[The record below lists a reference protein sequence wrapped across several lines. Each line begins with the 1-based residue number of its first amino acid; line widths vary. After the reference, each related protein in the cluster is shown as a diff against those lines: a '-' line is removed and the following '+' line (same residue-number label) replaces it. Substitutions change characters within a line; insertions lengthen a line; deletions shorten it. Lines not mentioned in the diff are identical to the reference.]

1 MVRGIDTAAAGMLA
15 DQRMQ
20 QVLANNLA
28 NVQTPGF
35 KESIGELMAY
45 PQQDIQMSGYNSN
58 APGKPIGQM
67 GLGVLFQEGVP
78 IFSQGVLKQ
87 TGGALDIGIQD
98 NTPSGLYAAVQTGA
112 AAGGAGAAGAA
123 GAAGVAGAAGAAG
136 KGAGAGAGATGAP
149 AIASANGSITV
160 GQAGRLSIGGQPLA
174 VVDASGNPIPGMYAV
189 KNPAYTGSALV
200 GSNGK
205 PAYDAKGNPSY
216 VFANAAGKILGAP
229 GNAALNNAAIRVGNA
244 NDMGMH
250 SFLPVSFTAYDGTT
264 GIALTRDG
272 HLSVNSKQQL
282 VDANGSPILPV
293 GANGQPIPNGRIV
306 MNPAYHG
313 TAIFNSNG
321 TAIVDNQGNPSYF
334 VENAGG
340 QRLQGGRLGIV
351 NADVTTLQ
359 PTGQGEFMV
368 GHTLQPKVVLSYLKP
383 GTGSMKPGELEQ
395 SNVNTTATM
404 TQMMAVMSS
413 YQANQMAM
421 QAEDTELQ
429 KAVKDVGYVNL

>member
-15 DQRMQ
+15 DQRLQ

-45 PQQDIQMSGYNSN
+45 PQQDVQMSGYNSN

-78 IFSQGVLKQ
+78 VFSQGVLKQ

-98 NTPSGLYAAVQTGA
+98 NTPSGQYAAVQTGA
-112 AAGGAGAAGAA
+112 TAATGTGAAGAA
-123 GAAGVAGAAGAAG
+123 AAAGGTAG
-136 KGAGAGAGATGAP
+136 KGAGAAAATGAP
-149 AIASANGSITV
+149 AIASANGTITV

-174 VVDASGNPIPGMYAV
+174 VLDANGNPIQGMYAV
-189 KNPAYTGSALV
+189 KNPAYTASALV
-200 GSNGK
+200 ASNGK

-229 GNAALNNAAIRVGNA
+229 GDPALNNAAIRVGNA

-282 VDANGSPILPV
+282 VDANGSPVLPV
-293 GANGQPIPNGRIV
+293 GPNGQPIPNGRIV

-313 TAIFNSNG
+313 TAIFNGNG
-321 TAIVDNQGNPSYF
+321 TAVVDNQGNPAYF

-340 QRLQGGRLGIV
+340 QRLQGGRLGVV

-368 GHTLQPKVVLSYLKP
+368 GHTLQPNVVLSYLKP

-429 KAVKDVGYVNL
+429 KAVKDVGFVNL